1 MTNHL
6 CEFTRNDEASLPV
19 SQDRLDGAHQ
29 GAWEASVEWLDG
41 VDFQRFRRG
50 LYARLL
56 SESTP
61 AGPVAARK

>member
-19 SQDRLDGAHQ
+19 SQDRLDGAHH
-29 GAWEASVEWLDG
+29 GAWWLDG

-61 AGPVAARK
+61 AGPVAPRKAS